1 MATETRPR
9 PGGRSAEK
17 REAMLR
23 GGLTVFGRDGYTR
36 AGIDAIAR
44 EAGVSTRTI
53 YNHHADKAELFAA
66 VIVASATRVAEAQIA
81 VIAAHLD
88 GDEPDLASLA
98 RVWATP
104 DPEFADHFALVRQVR
119 AEVLHVPPDAR
130 EAWLDAGPRRVQAAL
145 ADRLARLGERGVLR
159 VDDPDRTAAHF
170 VALVAGEA
178 TSRTMGWALP
188 ITVQE
193 IHESADAGL
202 AAFLRAYGVVGDR

>member
-1 MATETRPR
+1 VAIEARQR

-17 REAMLR
+17 RQAMLR

-53 YNHHADKAELFAA
+53 YNHYADKTELFAA
-66 VIVASATRVAEAQIA
+66 VIVESATRVAEAQIA
-81 VIAAHLD
+81 MISSYLD

-98 RVWATP
+98 RAWATP
-104 DPEFADHFALVRQVR
+104 DPDSADHFALVRQVR
-119 AEVLHVPPDAR
+119 AEALHVPPEAR
-130 EAWLDAGPRRVQAAL
+130 EAWLDAGPRRVHAAL
-145 ADRLARLGERGVLR
+145 ADRLERLGERGVLR

-170 VALVAGEA
+170 VQLVAGEA

-188 ITVQE
+188 ISVE
-193 IHESADAGL
+193 EVHASADAGL
-202 AAFLRAYGVVGDR
+202 AAFLRAYGVGGDR

>member
-1 MATETRPR
+1 MSERSRRR

-23 GGLTVFGRDGYTR
+23 GGLTVFGREGYMR

-53 YNHHADKAELFAA
+53 YNHYADKAELFAA

-81 VIAAHLD
+81 LLGKHLD
-88 GDEPDLASLA
+88 GPDPDLTGLA
-98 RVWATP
+98 RAWATP

-119 AEVLHVPPDAR
+119 AEALHVPPDAR
-130 EAWLDAGPRRVQAAL
+130 EAWLDAGPRRVQAAV
-145 ADRLARLGERGVLR
+145 AARLERLGERGILR
-159 VDDPDRTAAHF
+159 VDDADRTAAHF
-170 VALVAGEA
+170 VQLVAGEA

-188 ITVQE
+188 IE
-193 IHESADAGL
+193 EKELHESADAGL
-202 AAFLRAYGVVGDR
+202 AVFLRAYGT